1 MDYPLF
7 DAYFKYVEDT
17 ESPIIFHRWSL
28 LTALGAH
35 LGRNY
40 YLPFGDFRIFPN
52 MYVMLIGEPGTRKSS
67 AVKLARKAVASAG
80 YSKFAF
86 DKTSKEK
93 FLMDLAGEGEG
104 GVPHTVD
111 SLVMDTLF
119 GAGVGGEPKEVF
131 VVADEFNDFA
141 GTGNLEFFSL
151 LGSLW
156 DWDDEQRPFEQR
168 FKNSKSIQIYQPTVS
183 ILGGNTH
190 AGFAACFPPTTIG
203 QGFLSR
209 ILLVFSEASGVKI
222 PFPSRPSEAVRQTL
236 VDCFE
241 RIHANVTGESTL
253 TTEAKG
259 MLDTLYRN
267 YKGIDDLRFQHYSNR
282 RFTHLLKMCL
292 LCSAARASTEICRDD
307 VIMANTILSFAEHKM
322 PQALGEFGKAKDADV
337 SAKIIAILTEAKHPL
352 DQGAIW
358 KQVQQDLENID
369 KMGQLLEK
377 LVMANKIQWVQ
388 LSAKDKGY
396 TLIRQ
401 VLKEQL
407 YVDYKLLREAPKLV

>member
-28 LTALGAH
+28 LTALGAQ
-35 LGRNY
+35 LGRSY

-93 FLMDLAGEGEG
+93 FLMDLAGEGEV

-111 SLVMDTLF
+111 TLVMDTLF
-119 GAGVGGEPKEVF
+119 GAGIGGEPKEVF

-222 PFPSRPSEAVRQTL
+222 PFPSRPSDEVRQNL
-236 VDCFE
+236 IDCFE
-241 RIHANVTGESTL
+241 RIRANVTGESTL
-253 TTEAKG
+253 TTQAKG
-259 MLDTLYRN
+259 MLDTLYRT

-292 LCSAARASTEICRDD
+292 LCSAARASIEICAED
-307 VIMANTILSFAEHKM
+307 VVMANTILSFAEHKM

-337 SAKIIAILTEAKHPL
+337 SAKIIAVLTESRTPM
-352 DQGAIW
+352 DQPAIW

-369 KMGQLLEK
+369 KLSQLLEK

-388 LSAKDKGY
+388 TEQGIRGY
-396 TLIRQ
+396 TLIRS
-401 VLKEQL
+401 VLKSQL
-407 YVDYKLLREAPKLV
+407 YVDYKLLKEAPKLV